1 LEEIVKI
8 TRVMKSPFP
17 LMLAIAISA
26 SAGAQA
32 QLVISGND
40 GKQMIPNDNPP
51 GMRPD
56 SISVLDLSHYPPKR
70 LASVAAPAGMIGPPD
85 AVAVAHDSSFAI
97 VTAAQKINPADPAK
111 LILDDTGSVL
121 DLADPRNPKVVQSI
135 HAGPGASGVSI
146 NRAGTLALVASTGD
160 DGVTVFSITHMRLTQ
175 IGKITLQSGASPTD
189 VVFAPDGRNAY
200 VSEHGNKGSKLE
212 ILAVDHAKVADTGQ
226 SIVTGRGPYGA
237 AITPDGKY
245 LVNTNTGGAIPAPA
259 AEAAPAG
266 AGTPARRGG
275 TVTLVDLKT
284 RQILDTVEVGG
295 ISEHVALSTS
305 GEYVEATV
313 AIGQERGFIRIYAID
328 GGKLREVASAKSGNW
343 PQGATW
349 SKDDHTILLQCAGDR
364 DIEVYKFDGKNLTPD
379 PNATIVFYDRPGA
392 IATAYSR

>member
-1 LEEIVKI
+1 MRI
-8 TRVMKSPFP
+8 TDLLKSHFP
-17 LMLAIAISA
+17 LVLAVAIFA
-26 SAGAQA
+26 SPGAQA
-32 QLVISGND
+32 QLAISGND
-40 GKQMIPNDNPP
+40 GKQMSPNDNPP

-85 AVAVAHDSSFAI
+85 AVAVAYDSSFAI
-97 VTAAQKINPADPAK
+97 VTTPQKINPNDPTK
-111 LILDDTGSVL
+111 LILDDTGSLL
-121 DLADPRNPKVVQSI
+121 DLANPSNPTVVQTI

-160 DGVTVFSITHMRLTQ
+160 DSVTAFSITHMHLTQ
-175 IGKITLQSGASPTD
+175 IGKITLSSGASPTD
-189 VVFAPDGRNAY
+189 VVFAPDGKNAY
-200 VSEHGNKGSKLE
+200 VSEHGNKGARLE
-212 ILAVDHAKVADTGQ
+212 ILAVDHAKVTDTGQ

-259 AEAAPAG
+259 ADAPPAG
-266 AGTPARRGG
+266 VGTPVRRGG

-284 RQILDTVEVGG
+284 RQILNSVEVGG
-295 ISEHVALSTS
+295 TSEHVALSTS
-305 GEYVEATV
+305 GKYVEATV
-313 AIGQERGFIRIYAID
+313 GIGQARGFIRVYATD
-328 GGKLREVASAKSGNW
+328 GSKLREIASAQSGNW
-343 PQGATW
+343 PKGATW
-349 SKDDHTILLQCAGDR
+349 SKDDRTILLQCAGDR
-364 DIEVYKFDGKNLTPD
+364 DIEVYKFDGKNLAQD

>member
-1 LEEIVKI
+1 MKI
-8 TRVMKSPFP
+8 TRIMKVHFP
-17 LMLAIAISA
+17 LALAIAISA

-32 QLVISGND
+32 QLAVSGND
-40 GKQMIPNDNPP
+40 GKQMGPNDNPP

-56 SISVLDLSHYPPKR
+56 SITVLDLSHYPPKR

-85 AVAVAHDSSFAI
+85 AVAVARDSSFAI
-97 VTAAQKINPADPAK
+97 VTTPQKINPADPAK
-111 LILDDTGSVL
+111 LILDGTGTVL
-121 DLADPRNPKVVQSI
+121 DLANPRDPKIVQTI

-160 DGVTVFSITHMRLTQ
+160 DSVTAFSITHMHLTQ

-189 VVFAPDGRNAY
+189 VVFAPDGKNAY

-237 AITPDGKY
+237 AITPNGKY

-259 AEAAPAG
+259 AGAAAG
-266 AGTPARRGG
+266 GTGTPVRRGG

-284 RQILDTVEVGG
+284 RQLLDSVEVGG

-305 GEYVEATV
+305 GKYVEATV
-313 AIGQERGFIRIYAID
+313 AIGQDRGFIRIYAID
-328 GGKLREVASAKSGNW
+328 GGKLREVASAQSGNW

-349 SKDDHTILLQCAGDR
+349 SKDDRTILLQCAGDR
-364 DIEVYKFDGKNLTPD
+364 DIEVYKFDGKNLAPD
-379 PNATIVFYDRPGA
+379 PSAVIKFYDRPGA
-392 IATAYSR
+392 IATAYTR

>member
-1 LEEIVKI
+1 MRI
-8 TRVMKSPFP
+8 TDLLKSHFP
-17 LMLAIAISA
+17 LTLAIAISA
-26 SAGAQA
+26 STAAQA
-32 QLVISGND
+32 QLAISGND

-51 GMRPD
+51 GTRPD
-56 SISVLDLSHYPPKR
+56 SISVLDLSRYPPKR

-85 AVAVAHDSSFAI
+85 AVAVARDSSFAI
-97 VTAAQKINPADPAK
+97 VTTPQKINPNDPTK
-111 LILDDTGSVL
+111 LILDDTGTVVN
-121 DLADPRNPKVVQSI
+121 LANPRNPTVVQTI

-160 DGVTVFSITHMRLTQ
+160 DGVTVFSITHMHLTQ

-189 VVFAPDGRNAY
+189 VVFAPDGKNAY
-200 VSEHGNKGSKLE
+200 VSEHGNKRSKLE

-259 AEAAPAG
+259 ASAAPG
-266 AGTPARRGG
+266 GIGTPVRRGG

-284 RQILDTVEVGG
+284 RQLLDSVEVGG
-295 ISEHVALSTS
+295 TSEHVALSTS
-305 GEYVEATV
+305 GKYVEATV
-313 AIGQERGFIRIYAID
+313 GIGQARGFIRIYAID
-328 GGKLREVASAKSGNW
+328 SGKLREIASAQSGDW

-349 SKDDHTILLQCAGDR
+349 SRDDRIILLQCAGDR
-364 DIEVYKFDGKNLTPD
+364 DIEVYKFDRKNLTLD
-379 PNATIVFYDRPGA
+379 PSATIAFYDRPGA